1 MKKLFVVLA
10 AVLLLAMIACSS
22 KGGDNSTPTTYTIS
36 GTVSGAAA
44 SNVTITLSGSATGTA
59 TTDSSGNYSFTGLA
73 NGTYV
78 VTPSI
83 TGYDFSPINISN
95 IVVNGATVT
104 GQNFVANLTFNGAD
118 EPSDPGGSTGTPP
131 ILSSTSTA
139 SSSVVSL
146 FQRVQKEA
154 TVPQCVENQYTC
166 EEACIYNT
174 SSFSRECVYSVR
186 NYYKQ
191 HYHIDITPIECDSS
205 DPTNKDLC
213 GSAYLLWDQ
222 YPPSSSD
229 MEKIPYV
236 KGSNSPQP
244 DDLIVFN
251 HIPAT
256 VHSGMKYGHVAVV
269 VSVQGSEVT
278 IADSNFVCANT
289 GGVHI
294 LDMNSWATLGWYRPI
309 VPNVTAGPTAPT
321 NLTAV
326 AVSPNQINLSWTD
339 SAGDEDGFKVYSST
353 DNIDYT
359 LINTLGANTV
369 SVNTTGWAPSVTFSF
384 DVVAYKG
391 VNPSVAASASATTE
405 SPDNIPITA
414 LVSRL
419 YFAVEA
425 HNQAGNRN
433 IAIDSNYVYFF
444 ENNYTGRGW
453 IEKVP
458 IGGGSISTVNQNA
471 SYPVFI
477 AVDSNSLYWIENDFN
492 GTGALKKIPLS
503 GGTPTTLASGIN
515 SQYMVLDTNNIY
527 FVNTTSSG
535 AILEKISKSG
545 GTPTTLATNSISIGS
560 GIYVD
565 SNYVYFS
572 DSAIEK
578 VDINGT
584 AVSTLGAGHITGIT
598 SDGTYLYWTECSGA
612 FCSSSTVKKMAKTGG
627 SVTVLASGL
636 NNPTGIATDGINVYW
651 IEFGNPGGVKKTS
664 INSGGTITT
673 FSAYGG
679 TMGIAVDGSNVYWA
693 ELYTTDIG
701 GFIKKAPK

>member
-10 AVLLLAMIACSS
+10 AILLLVMACSS
-22 KGGDNSTPTTYTIS
+22 GKSDAPVTYTIS
-36 GTVSGAAA
+36 GTVSGAAV
-44 SNVTITLSGSATGTA
+44 SNVTITLSGSANGTA
-59 TTDSSGNYSFTGLA
+59 TTDSSGNYSITGLA
-73 NGTYV
+73 NGTYT

-83 TGYDFSPINISN
+83 TGYDFNPINISN
-95 IVVNGATVT
+95 IVVNGANIT
-104 GQNFVANLTFNGAD
+104 GHNFVANITFNGVD

-131 ILSSTSTA
+131 IISSTSTT
-139 SSSVVSL
+139 SSSVSL
-146 FQRVQKEA
+146 VQRVQKDA
-154 TVPQCVENQYTC
+154 TLPQCVENQLTC
-166 EEACIYNT
+166 ETTSELTSQGACIYNNST
-174 SSFSRECVYSVR
+174 FQNECVASVR
-186 NYYKQ
+186 TYYKD
-191 HYHIDITPIECDSS
+191 HYHITDIQPIGCDSN
-205 DPTNKDLC
+205 DPTNQDLC
-213 GSAYLLWDQ
+213 HSAYLLWDQ
-222 YPPSSSD
+222 YPPPSSE
-229 MEKIPYV
+229 MEKITYV
-236 KGSNSPQP
+236 PGENSPQP

-251 HIPAT
+251 HT
-256 VHSGMKYGHVAVV
+256 TLHSGMKYGHVAVV

-278 IADSNFVCANT
+278 IADSNFVCKNT

-405 SPDNIPITA
+405 SSDNIPITA

-419 YFAVEA
+419 YFASEA

-453 IEKVP
+453 IRKIP
-458 IGGGSISTVNQNA
+458 IGGGSISMVNQNV

-492 GTGALKKIPLS
+492 GTGALKKISFSDSPI
-503 GGTPTTLASGIN
+503 TTLVSGIN
-515 SQYMVLDTNNIY
+515 SQYMALDTNNIY

-545 GTPTTLATNSISIGS
+545 GTPTPLATNSVSIGS

-565 SNYVYFS
+565 SDYVYFS
-572 DSAIEK
+572 DSAIKK
-578 VDINGT
+578 VDVNGV

-598 SDGTYLYWTECSGA
+598 SDGTYLYWTDYSGG
-612 FCSSSTVKKMAKTGG
+612 TINKMAKTGG
-627 SVTVLASGL
+627 AVTVLASGL

-664 INSGGTITT
+664 VNVGGAITT
-673 FSAYGG
+673 FSTYGG
-679 TMGIAVDGSNVYWA
+679 TMGIEVYGSNVYWA
-693 ELYTTDIG
+693 ELYTRDIG